1 MNVEI
6 YYVEDDV
13 DIAESKNEYLE
24 QRNFSVAVISSL
36 SRAKEMLLIDVI
48 LSDGNGITL
57 CE

>member
-1 MNVEI
+1 MNAEI

-13 DIAESKNEYLE
+13 DIAESENEYLE

-36 SRAKEMLLIDVI
+36 SRAKEMLLIDVS